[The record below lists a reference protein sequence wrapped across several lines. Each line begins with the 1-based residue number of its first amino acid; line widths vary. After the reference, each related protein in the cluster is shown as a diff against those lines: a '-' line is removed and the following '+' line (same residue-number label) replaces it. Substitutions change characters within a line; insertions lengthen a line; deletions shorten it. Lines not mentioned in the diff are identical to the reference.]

1 MNAISK
7 TPGAERDLLR
17 QANYMEETAS
27 LEAAERFY
35 DAAERAF
42 ADLAEMP
49 GMGRR
54 KETGN
59 PHPKDLRQWPIP
71 GFDKHLIF
79 YRPTGA
85 GVEIVRVLHGARDI
99 KRLLAEEDGL

>member
-17 QANYMEETAS
+17 QANYLEETAS

-54 KETGN
+54 KETNN
-59 PHPKDLRQWPIP
+59 PHLKDLRQLAYSRLREA
-71 GFDKHLIF
+71 FDFLPSD
-79 YRPTGA
+79 RSRSGDCSRSA
-85 GVEIVRVLHGARDI
+85 WSA
-99 KRLLAEEDGL
+99 